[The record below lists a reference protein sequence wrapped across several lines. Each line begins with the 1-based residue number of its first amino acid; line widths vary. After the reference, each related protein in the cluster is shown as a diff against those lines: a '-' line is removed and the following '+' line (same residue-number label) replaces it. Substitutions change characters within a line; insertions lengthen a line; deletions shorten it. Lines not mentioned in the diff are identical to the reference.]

1 MGGNHR
7 VTPLPFFLNKPSTNN
22 EEIIDNFNTGFDDD
36 DLEGLL
42 DRMAGVI
49 SILLAEFGVLTQ
61 VKELYEDFF
70 ERKKCNKSK
79 NQSRI
84 YIIIEAFNQPT
95 EEMKKHLQPLHIKAT
110 IKGKC
115 VGKILVD
122 GGAAINLL
130 PLRTLEK
137 LGKSKEELKDTNM
150 VVTNYHDKANL
161 GKGVILLNVKVGM
174 VERSTLFVVIPSKSS
189 YNLLLGR
196 DWIYGVGAIPSIMH

>member
-36 DLEGLL
+36 DLEALL
-42 DRMAGVI
+42 DGMVRVI

-110 IKGKC
+110 IEGKH
-115 VGKILVD
+115 VGRILVD

-130 PLRTLEK
+130 PLRIFDK
-137 LGKSKEELKDTNM
+137 LRRKNSKTI
-150 VVTNYHDKANL
+150 V
-161 GKGVILLNVKVGM
+161 
-174 VERSTLFVVIPSKSS
+174 
-189 YNLLLGR
+189 
-196 DWIYGVGAIPSIMH
+196 W